1 MLRELSIT
9 HFAIIEDL
17 TIEFRPGL
25 NIMTG
30 ETGAGK
36 SIIIDALN
44 LVLGGRADA
53 DSIRSGEKSAT
64 VEAVFEVA
72 DLQTL
77 DMIRD
82 LGLETEG
89 GRIIVKRILS
99 STDKNRTLLNGGNI
113 TVASLG
119 KIGDRLVDIHG
130 QHDHQALLHPENHVD
145 LLDLYGNLMPER
157 RKFAE
162 EFSLYQADGR
172 KLAQMQAGERERLQR
187 EDLLRFQIEEVDQ
200 ASLSENEEEELKG
213 EHNKMRH
220 AENISQALQRIQEIL
235 AEGEG
240 AVMEHLGT
248 VNNELRRLIEID
260 PALKQS
266 SEQGQTI
273 LYELQDLVAELRS
286 YADSVE
292 FNPARLAEI
301 DDRLAEINALK
312 RKYGDSIAAILEHR
326 ENIAAELE
334 TISSNKERIESLAAE
349 QKKREKKIAQSAIGL
364 AEKREQTAKVI
375 KKNVERELK
384 ELSMKHA
391 RFGVRFDYGE
401 DVSGFVTFR
410 DKKIQPTA
418 TGIGAMEFLF
428 SSNPGEDLR
437 PLAKIASGG
446 EISRVML
453 ALKTILNKQDKIP
466 VMVFDEV
473 DSGIGGRVAEQVGL
487 KLKQIVAGKQIFC
500 ITHLPQ
506 IAGMADA
513 HFHIFKEVSGKRTR
527 TRVKELNY
535 NQRVEEIARMSGGEK
550 ITTATLKH
558 AREMIKGGNAAG

>member
-53 DSIRSGEKSAT
+53 DSIRTGEKSAT
-64 VEAVFEVA
+64 VEAVFEIH
-72 DLQTL
+72 DPQTL
-77 DMIRD
+77 EMVRD
-82 LGLETEG
+82 LGLETEDD
-89 GRIIVKRILS
+89 RLIIKRILS
-99 STDKNRTLLNGGNI
+99 STEKNRTLLNGGNI
-113 TVASLG
+113 TVAALG
-119 KIGDRLVDIHG
+119 RVGDRLVDIHG

-145 LLDLYGNLMPER
+145 ILDLYGHLMPER
-157 RKFAE
+157 RRFAE
-162 EFSLYQADGR
+162 EFSLYQANDR
-172 KLAQMQAGERERLQR
+172 KLAQMLASERDRLQR
-187 EDLLRFQIEEVDQ
+187 EDLLSFQIKEIDQ
-200 ASLSENEEEELKG
+200 AGLSENEEEELKG

-220 AENISQALQRIQEIL
+220 AESISQALQRVQDIL
-235 AEGEG
+235 ADGEG
-240 AVMEHLGT
+240 AVMERLGT
-248 VNNELRRLIEID
+248 VNNELRPLTEID
-260 PALKQS
+260 PELEKSSKQS
-266 SEQGQTI
+266 QTI
-273 LYELQDLVAELRS
+273 FYELQDLAAELRT

-292 FNPARLAEI
+292 FNPARLEEI

-326 ENIAAELE
+326 ENIATELE
-334 TISSNKERIESLAAE
+334 TISSNKERIEALAAE
-349 QKKREKKIAQSAIGL
+349 QKEREKKIAQLAIVL
-364 AEKREQTAKVI
+364 AEKREKTAKDI

-384 ELSMKHA
+384 ELNMKHA
-391 RFGVRFDYGE
+391 RFGVSFHYGE
-401 DVSGFVTFR
+401 EASGFVSFR
-410 DKKIQPTA
+410 DKKVQPTA
-418 TGIGAMEFLF
+418 VGIGVMEFLF
-428 SSNPGEDLR
+428 SSNPGEDLKS
-437 PLAKIASGG
+437 LAKIASGG

-453 ALKTILNKQDKIP
+453 ALKTILNEQDKVP

-473 DSGIGGRVAEQVGL
+473 DSGIGGRVAEKVGL
-487 KLKQIVAGKQIFC
+487 KLKQIVAGKQVFC

-527 TRVKELNY
+527 TRVKELSY
-535 NQRVEEIARMSGGEK
+535 DERVEEIARMSGGEK

-558 AREMIKGGNAAG
+558 AKEMIK